1 MEKDMKSIEFSK
13 DLKFIVGESSS
24 YLKGNVVKFITEYQ
38 YGVCVGFHNGNYEDC
53 IYFNWDGKEVFAH
66 QV

>member
-1 MEKDMKSIEFSK
+1 MKSIEFSK
-13 DLKFIVGESSS
+13 DLKFTVGESSS

-38 YGVCVGFHNGNYEDC
+38 YGVCVGFQRETHQDS
-53 IYFNWDGKEVFAH
+53 IYIDWSGKEVFAH